1 MVSEAGAGP
10 LLPETLPVPPG
21 AFLCRH
27 ELLTLTE
34 WTAPADKTR
43 MRRRPIGQ
51 ILVEKNEISEAD
63 LQAAL
68 AEQERSGRRLG
79 EILIEQGRTSWLAL
93 ARAIAEQV
101 LDIQS
106 QAAEPAP
113 QPVAPAPGE
122 DPVLL
127 VRMMAEQ
134 VANTPPPPERRPI
147 APIPPQDSALA
158 RAMVEQVAHFAP
170 PAIAPAP
177 TPPERPAAPDPL
189 EDPQVRLLS
198 VEALLRE
205 RQRAFIEL
213 VTTTET
219 LRMKVTRLEEI
230 LEERDR
236 ELTRLRVIRAS

>member
-1 MVSEAGAGP
+1 
-10 LLPETLPVPPG
+10 
-21 AFLCRH
+21 
-27 ELLTLTE
+27 
-34 WTAPADKTR
+34 

-51 ILVEKNEISEAD
+51 ILIEKNEISEED

-79 EILIEQGRTSWLAL
+79 EILIEQGRISWLAL

-101 LDIQS
+101 LDIKS
-106 QAAEPAP
+106 QPAEPE
-113 QPVAPAPGE
+113 PVAPSTGE

-147 APIPPQDSALA
+147 APVPPQDSALA
-158 RAMVEQVAHFAP
+158 RAMAEQVAHFAP
-170 PAIAPAP
+170 PTPVLAPEPEPAPAP
-177 TPPERPAAPDPL
+177 QPVPVAPDPL
-189 EDPQVRLLS
+189 DDPQDRLLS

-230 LEERDR
+230 LDERDR
-236 ELTRLRVIRAS
+236 ELARLRVLRVS

>member
-1 MVSEAGAGP
+1 
-10 LLPETLPVPPG
+10 
-21 AFLCRH
+21 
-27 ELLTLTE
+27 
-34 WTAPADKTR
+34 

-51 ILVEKNEISEAD
+51 ILVEKHEISEAD
-63 LQAAL
+63 LKAAL
-68 AEQERSGRRLG
+68 VEQERSGRRLG

-106 QAAEPAP
+106 QPPEPEPVVPAP
-113 QPVAPAPGE
+113 AE
-122 DPVLL
+122 DPVAL
-127 VRMMAEQ
+127 VRSMAEQ
-134 VANTPPPPERRPI
+134 VANTPPSPERRPI
-147 APIPPQDSALA
+147 APAPPQDSALA
-158 RAMVEQVAHFAP
+158 RAMAEQVVNFAP
-170 PAIAPAP
+170 AVVTPAPAP
-177 TPPERPAAPDPL
+177 APQPQPQPAAPDPL
-189 EDPQVRLLS
+189 EDPELRLHS

-236 ELTRLRVIRAS
+236 ELARLRVLRAS